1 MIWTDGESILLQNS
15 LTEFEGTRLT
25 IYYKQNSL
33 YIYSNFKEPY
43 EKMVITVIHYT
54 FQQTRKKNL
63 MANWLQKSADSAL
76 NYR

>member
-1 MIWTDGESILLQNS
+1 
-15 LTEFEGTRLT
+15 
-25 IYYKQNSL
+25 
-33 YIYSNFKEPY
+33 
-43 EKMVITVIHYT
+43 MVITVIHYT